1 MLASVLFFVLAGTAD
16 TANDWLDRLVG
27 CLMGVSAA
35 LGVGIFVVSLA
46 NLWKELV
53 LQLKKAKIS
62 SLLFSLPLAVL
73 WLGLELGIFVLFG
86 MLPDKFS
93 ESRKSLFHVLL
104 GSLLSATI
112 AGSLWH
118 FISVIFNGLWKS
130 RSHTAL
136 LLRLMLMVTFSVII
150 FSAVTFGFWW
160 IASQTA
166 LLLVVFLSAIGLLDV
181 VFYSHRVRL
190 LALKDNLQ

>member
-1 MLASVLFFVLAGTAD
+1 MFGNMLASQPYPRGTFCA
-16 TANDWLDRLVG
+16 AVG
-27 CLMGVSAA
+27 LIFIAA
-35 LGVGIFVVSLA
+35 YYVRA
-46 NLWKELV
+46 WRD
-53 LQLKKAKIS
+53 LQGRAQS
-62 SLLFSLPLAVL
+62 SLTAGSASSPRGQRGPELP
-73 WLGLELGIFVLFG
+73 F
-86 MLPDKFS
+86 
-93 ESRKSLFHVLL
+93 
-104 GSLLSATI
+104 LSCKTSSI

-166 LLLVVFLSAIGLLDV
+166 LLLVVFLSAFGLPDV